1 MVFTLSEFWRIS
13 IVLWLAYPTKVTV
26 KSNHVCEQ
34 KFVINPMHRLFNS
47 IWHFDF
53 KCFTGKKNFTTI
65 KCWKRAWR
73 ANRYIIHHNEMER
86 FFSERKQIMLN
97 VNINWMQITAD
108 KALNFNAEYMLHFLP
123 FYTQRNLILP
133 DP

>member
-1 MVFTLSEFWRIS
+1 
-13 IVLWLAYPTKVTV
+13 
-26 KSNHVCEQ
+26 
-34 KFVINPMHRLFNS
+34 
-47 IWHFDF
+47 
-53 KCFTGKKNFTTI
+53 
-65 KCWKRAWR
+65 
-73 ANRYIIHHNEMER
+73 MER

-123 FYTQRNLILP
+123 FYTQRKLILP